1 MGSQKRNA
9 KGTGNE
15 GRECGWMLDV
25 DRRGTGGGGRGE
37 VDEVKRGVKRTS
49 MDIRWRKEVTDLK
62 SPSSSGELDMALPI
76 LRKQFRP

>member
-1 MGSQKRNA
+1 MVEVVERGDYGLVKN
-9 KGTGNE
+9 
-15 GRECGWMLDV
+15 
-25 DRRGTGGGGRGE
+25 DRAI
-37 VDEVKRGVKRTS
+37 KGVKRTS

>member
-37 VDEVKRGVKRTS
+37 VDEVKRGEWSK
-49 MDIRWRKEVTDLK
+49 
-62 SPSSSGELDMALPI
+62 
-76 LRKQFRP
+76 